1 MLIDSHA
8 HITQKI
14 YDDIGSVLER
24 AKENNVLK
32 IINCG
37 DNLESSKEIISLSKT
52 YDNVL
57 FCTVGIH
64 PEYAKETNEKD
75 ILELEKLIKN
85 NKIYGIGEIGL
96 DFYYGKE
103 DRNKQIALFKKQLEL
118 ATKYKLPVI
127 IHSREATNETINILE
142 SYNLKGI
149 IHCFTGS
156 IEIAKRY
163 IKLGYKL
170 GIGGVVTFKNSRLVE
185 TLKQIK
191 AESIVLET
199 DSPYLTP
206 DPYRKNRNEPKYI
219 KIISEFI
226 SKNLN
231 ITEEELEYITSKNV
245 SDIFDI

>member
-156 IEIAKRY
+156 IEKAKRY